1 VTPAPPV
8 QRKAIGLVVVAVL
21 PKSLLSLGLRL
32 RLVAGLL
39 ATSDERWQPVDMAAT
54 LIAAL
59 LVRPLRV
66 LLVLWIWLRLRR
78 QKRLRLARAEGCHSG
93 IRAGLLAEILVA
105 VVVEGFVPS
114 VVIRTR
120 KVRVVLA
127 ELFLRRGDQSEIV
140 LGVLIVIFRRYR
152 IARRVSVAGQ
162 LNVFLGDVR
171 RGSANF
177 YVGAVRL
184 ENPRH
189 WILIFAVVVVIVV
202 IPPAHAFIVLN
213 VSHGLPVC

>member
-202 IPPAHAFIVLN
+202 IPPAHALIVLN